1 MSSRALRRLQKDNI
15 PVPVENDEEN
25 NCSNIDNDTN
35 NEDYLLKPCVRNK
48 KKKEFVGNRFDLL
61 ENGNREDD
69 RNEGENDDSDE
80 EDQEVNQTELAQR
93 LKDASK
99 KESKTTSQKKKKKK
113 KFKAVHCKNETSI
126 SQNNTNSIDAEIEE
140 ANAILGDL
148 PMKEKRFTDKEVA
161 SNNTRSIF
169 NVEHR
174 NLNPE
179 HELKRLFGSRVIKNE
194 LPSRR
199 NRKGRPTPWL
209 STPKDNWPPYVKTGL
224 SMSVLK
230 SADDGGNQMFTF
242 EHNHQ
247 YQQVQFKFYD
257 AVESLNTNNI
267 ADILHDH
274 PYHIDS
280 LIQLSEICKNGE
292 DLNRAKEL
300 IEKALFSFEM
310 SFHPLFSLT
319 KGNCQLDFRRQEN
332 RAFYTALFKH
342 IYYLSSKGCNRTALE
357 YCKLLLSLDP
367 HNDPLCVLLFI
378 DYYALRAEE
387 FSFLIRFY
395 EEQEPHK
402 NLSQLPNFAFSIP
415 LAMYHMAVQNNESTE
430 KADQQLQKS
439 LRTFP
444 ALLFNLL
451 DKCSVNPAG
460 SVTKC
465 RLFTESQICL
475 PSGLHQLIGLYTGR
489 AWPCWKIPDVIQ
501 WLERNVEVVVQNYQ
515 SENSEKKEHLQK
527 FNQRYQGTPR
537 NICRFI
543 LLSEIKE
550 AMADLPLEI
559 TNSVILSYDI
569 LPPRDNIETYRR
581 PQRPRRVSAMSGG
594 VSSFLR
600 SLLPDFSI
608 DEPLE
613 EEHGAAG
620 GDHGAQLTSSI
631 ETLLEVMR
639 DLMGNIRPVPP
650 PIENPQNQADEPE
663 GEHNEEWG

>member
-15 PVPVENDEEN
+15 PVLIHDSGDEN
-25 NCSNIDNDTN
+25 SNSEKELN
-35 NEDYLLKPCVRNK
+35 NEDYLLKPRARNKNK

-61 ENGNREDD
+61 ENGNKED
-69 RNEGENDDSDE
+69 ECDE
-80 EDQEVNQTELAQR
+80 EEKEKDDTQAELTEKSNEVVQ
-93 LKDASK
+93 
-99 KESKTTSQKKKKKK
+99 KESKIVPQKKKKKK
-113 KFKAVHCKNETSI
+113 KSKATHGFCKNETTI
-126 SQNNTNSIDAEIEE
+126 AQNYEDNIDAEIEE
-140 ANAILGDL
+140 ANAILGEF
-148 PMKEKRFTDKEVA
+148 PIQENKVSDKEIA
-161 SNNTRSIF
+161 ANHARSIF

-174 NLNPE
+174 HLNPE
-179 HELKRLFGSRVIKNE
+179 YELKRLFGSRVIKSE
-194 LPSRR
+194 LTSRR

-224 SMSVLK
+224 SMSLVK
-230 SADDGGNQMFTF
+230 TADDGSQQMFTF

-247 YQQVQFKFYD
+247 YQEIQFKFYD
-257 AVESLNTNNI
+257 AVESLNTNTI
-267 ADILHDH
+267 ADILQDH

-280 LIQLSEICKNGE
+280 LIQFSEICKNGE

-300 IEKALFSFEM
+300 IERALFSFEM

-319 KGNCQLDFRRQEN
+319 KGNCLLDFRRQEN

-342 IYYLSSKGCNRTALE
+342 IFYLGSKGCNRTALE

-367 HNDPLCVLLFI
+367 DNDPLCVLLFI

-402 NLSQLPNFAFSIP
+402 NLSQLPNFAFSVP
-415 LAMYHMAVQNNESTE
+415 LAMYHLAIQNNESTE
-430 KADQQLQKS
+430 KADKRLQES
-439 LRTFP
+439 LRMFP
-444 ALLFNLL
+444 ALLFSLL

-460 SVTKC
+460 VVTSC
-465 RLFTESQICL
+465 HLFTEAQVGL
-475 PSGLHQLIGLYTGR
+475 PSGLRQLIGLYTGQT
-489 AWPCWKIPDVIQ
+489 WPCWKVMQNIQ
-501 WLERNVEVVVQNYQ
+501 WLEKNVEVVVQNYQ
-515 SENSEKKEHLQK
+515 AENDDKKECYRRFHR
-527 FNQRYQGTPR
+527 RYQGTPR
-537 NICRFI
+537 NICRYI

-550 AMADLPLEI
+550 AMADLPPDI

-569 LPPRDNIETYRR
+569 LPPRDNIETYKR
-581 PQRPRRVSAMSGG
+581 PQRPRRVSSTSGG
-594 VSSFLR
+594 VTTFLR

-613 EEHGAAG
+613 EEHGATG
-620 GDHGAQLTSSI
+620 GGHGAQLTNSI

-650 PIENPQNQADEPE
+650 PIENPQNQADPPE
-663 GEHNEEWG
+663 EHNEEWG